1 MLIDFFNNSSKH
13 AFILAFLM
21 LLSFIN
27 SAQIN
32 AFYSDAVFNTP
43 KNQSFLETYLTISS
57 SSLSKQKKGNQFQ
70 NSIQITLK
78 IMQDS
83 QLVKINKYNLLGP
96 TFCDTCIKP
105 SFIDVQRY
113 SLNNGIYNIQ
123 LQISDNYDKKI
134 KPLQIESRVKID
146 FNPNQI
152 QNSSI
157 ELVETFT
164 KTNSIGILSKS
175 GYDLIPYTINYFPEA
190 TKNLNFYFEA
200 YHADTII
207 GKNKPVL
214 FYYYIE
220 ESQQLKKLNEFGSF
234 KKQIANEVN
243 PLLGKINISKLASG
257 NYNLVIEL
265 KDENNI
271 THLQQKIFFQRLN
284 KQIDNETL
292 TKNNNIKN
300 VTDYF
305 GKCNHADTLKMFVE
319 CLWPIAD
326 GIDKDRIINQA
337 IKKEPEL
344 MKKFVIDF
352 WQRRAN
358 DTVNPLNLWAN
369 YYKNVQTVMANFK
382 CGKQKGYYS
391 ERGRVYL
398 QYGAPNQ
405 RSQQKNEQNTFPYE
419 IWQYYSLTDGTNK
432 QRFTNRKFVFVNKNL
447 GDDCYT
453 MIHSDMRGEIY
464 NDRWQFEITR
474 RNSDGVSNP
483 DNTAPK
489 GTEFNQF
496 NEIYNNPR

>member
-1 MLIDFFNNSSKH
+1 MLITYFLNSSKH
-13 AFILAFLM
+13 PITLAFLM

-27 SAQIN
+27 YAQIN

-43 KNQSFLETYLTISS
+43 KNQPFLETYLTFSS
-57 SSLSKQKKGNQFQ
+57 KSLSNQKKDNQFQ
-70 NSIQITLK
+70 NSINITLK
-78 IMQDS
+78 IIQDS
-83 QLVKINKYNLLGP
+83 QIVKINKYNLIGP
-96 TFCDTCIKP
+96 SFCDTCIKP

-113 SLNNGIYNIQ
+113 SLKNGIFNIQ
-123 LQISDNYDKKI
+123 IEISDNYDLKI
-134 KPLQIESRVKID
+134 KPLKIESVVKID
-146 FNPNQI
+146 FKPYQI
-152 QNSSI
+152 QSSSI
-157 ELVETFT
+157 ELVESFK
-164 KTNSIGILSKS
+164 KTNSIGILTKS
-175 GYDLIPYTINYFPEA
+175 GYDLIPYNTNYFPESSE
-190 TKNLNFYFEA
+190 NLSFYYEV
-200 YHADTII
+200 YNADTII
-207 GKNKPVL
+207 GKNKPFL

-234 KKQIANEVN
+234 KKQIANTVN
-243 PLLGKINISKLASG
+243 PLLGKINISKLSSG

-265 KDENNI
+265 KDENNT

-284 KQIDNETL
+284 KMIDNEL
-292 TKNNNIKN
+292 LIKNNNIKN
-300 VTDYF
+300 VVDYF
-305 GKCNHADTLKMFVE
+305 GRCNNTDTLKMFVE

-352 WQRRAN
+352 WQRRSN
-358 DTVNPLNLWAN
+358 DSINPLNLWAN

-382 CGKQKGYYS
+382 CGKQKGYYT

-398 QYGAPNQ
+398 QYGPPNQ

-453 MIHSDMRGEIY
+453 MVHSDMRGEIY

-474 RNSDGVSNP
+474 RNNDGISNP
-483 DNTAPK
+483 DNTDPK

-496 NEIYNNPR
+496 KEIYDNPR

>member
-1 MLIDFFNNSSKH
+1 
-13 AFILAFLM
+13 
-21 LLSFIN
+21 
-27 SAQIN
+27 
-32 AFYSDAVFNTP
+32 
-43 KNQSFLETYLTISS
+43 
-57 SSLSKQKKGNQFQ
+57 
-70 NSIQITLK
+70 
-78 IMQDS
+78 
-83 QLVKINKYNLLGP
+83 
-96 TFCDTCIKP
+96 
-105 SFIDVQRY
+105 
-113 SLNNGIYNIQ
+113 
-123 LQISDNYDKKI
+123 
-134 KPLQIESRVKID
+134 
-146 FNPNQI
+146 
-152 QNSSI
+152 
-157 ELVETFT
+157 
-164 KTNSIGILSKS
+164 
-175 GYDLIPYTINYFPEA
+175 
-190 TKNLNFYFEA
+190 
-200 YHADTII
+200 
-207 GKNKPVL
+207 
-214 FYYYIE
+214 
-220 ESQQLKKLNEFGSF
+220 
-234 KKQIANEVN
+234 
-243 PLLGKINISKLASG
+243 
-257 NYNLVIEL
+257 
-265 KDENNI
+265 
-271 THLQQKIFFQRLN
+271 
-284 KQIDNETL
+284 
-292 TKNNNIKN
+292 
-300 VTDYF
+300 
-305 GKCNHADTLKMFVE
+305 MFVE

-358 DTVNPLNLWAN
+358 DSVNPLNLWAN